1 VSPALVQ
8 LVENA
13 FGPRIGPLIFKDIR
27 SQLSD
32 APDEEN
38 RYLIEGLM
46 MPVHPMDDHQQHM
59 KVHMQALQQTRDP
72 HGTIRAHMLEHQKI
86 LAQQM
91 QAQAEASMP
100 KGAQGVPGGA
110 GPGVAGSPK
119 PGAQVQGPRP
129 GMQQPNGA
137 VRPDQMPTAMPRKM

>member
-1 VSPALVQ
+1 MSAIDLFQLLPAVYRVRDAQIASAQTLLTPAQQAQ
-8 LVENA
+8 LTA
-13 FGPRIGPLIFKDIR
+13 LL
-27 SQLSD
+27 Q
-32 APDEEN
+32 
-38 RYLIEGLM
+38 
-46 MPVHPMDDHQQHM
+46 
-59 KVHMQALQQTRDP
+59 MQAMQQTRDP